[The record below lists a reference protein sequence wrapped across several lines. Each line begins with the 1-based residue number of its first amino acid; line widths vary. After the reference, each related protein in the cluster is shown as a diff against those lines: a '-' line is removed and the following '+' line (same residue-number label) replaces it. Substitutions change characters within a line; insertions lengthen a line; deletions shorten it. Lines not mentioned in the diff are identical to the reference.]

1 MVLKTFVLSGLVLTS
16 ASARNAVTIA
26 ESFGDA
32 VFHVRRETNSEQLR
46 RRLVD
51 STDGEP
57 TCNQEQ
63 LAKVDELLKDVTD
76 CAGLKKLG
84 EGSSLPQCDLD
95 IDVMDVLE
103 CEAHATV
110 SEVKKAVKDKI
121 NGVVDD
127 KKDKVDDLLDGAKE
141 KVDDVID
148 EETKEK
154 IDDAGNEAKD
164 ATEDGIDKA
173 GDAAGEAKDAIGD
186 TADDAIDEVGD
197 WLSPAPRSSVSASV
211 LLVTTTAAV
220 LSAIMW

>member
-16 ASARNAVTIA
+16 ASARSLPVL
-26 ESFGDA
+26 
-32 VFHVRRETNSEQLR
+32 HVRRETNSEELR

-51 STDGEP
+51 STDAAPGSGDSSDVQP

-63 LAKVDELLKDVTD
+63 LSKIDELLKEVTD
-76 CAGLKKLG
+76 CAGLEKLA
-84 EGSSLPQCDLD
+84 EGSDLPQCDLD

-121 NGVVDD
+121 NGVVDED
-127 KKDKVDDLLDGAKE
+127 
-141 KVDDVID
+141 
-148 EETKEK
+148 TKEK

-173 GDAAGEAKDAIGD
+173 GDA
-186 TADDAIDEVGD
+186 
-197 WLSPAPRSSVSASV
+197 
-211 LLVTTTAAV
+211 
-220 LSAIMW
+220 